1 MKILMLTWEF
11 PPFISGGLGTACYG
25 IARGLLK
32 KGVEV
37 SLVLPSAQDVYF
49 PLRRPGD
56 VDLLPVRFLDSKK
69 EAVFKSEHY
78 KSVSERLL
86 SLGISS
92 QPESYLE
99 PGFTGSPVWERIV
112 EESETSVSSFR
123 DILRTLTFSEGEN
136 IFKKVREMTMRA
148 FRIAQDLDFDVVHA
162 HDWLTVPAAVM
173 VQRMSG
179 KPLVLHVHATE
190 FDRAGGWGDERIH
203 RIEWAGMEAADRVI
217 AVSNYTAEMVHS
229 RYSVDTGKLRVV
241 HNAYEATKEYREV
254 RPRRL
259 FKDPTVLF
267 LGRITLQKGP
277 DYFLEVASRIHDK
290 HPEVHFIM
298 AGGGDMMNKM
308 IHRSASHRLRN
319 RFLFTG
325 FLNHKQVQL
334 ILRSSDIFVMPSI
347 SEPFGI
353 APLEAMARGVLV
365 IISKNA
371 GVAEVVKNAY
381 KIDFWDIDKMVETID
396 RLIGHPEEVRRI
408 AREGAK
414 EVHKIEWDIA
424 VEKIIKIYKEL
435 SC

>member
-1 MKILMLTWEF
+1 
-11 PPFISGGLGTACYG
+11 
-25 IARGLLK
+25 
-32 KGVEV
+32 
-37 SLVLPSAQDVYF
+37 
-49 PLRRPGD
+49 
-56 VDLLPVRFLDSKK
+56 
-69 EAVFKSEHY
+69 
-78 KSVSERLL
+78 
-86 SLGISS
+86 
-92 QPESYLE
+92 
-99 PGFTGSPVWERIV
+99 
-112 EESETSVSSFR
+112 
-123 DILRTLTFSEGEN
+123 
-136 IFKKVREMTMRA
+136 
-148 FRIAQDLDFDVVHA
+148 
-162 HDWLTVPAAVM
+162 
-173 VQRMSG
+173 
-179 KPLVLHVHATE
+179 
-190 FDRAGGWGDERIH
+190 
-203 RIEWAGMEAADRVI
+203 
-217 AVSNYTAEMVHS
+217 
-229 RYSVDTGKLRVV
+229 
-241 HNAYEATKEYREV
+241 
-254 RPRRL
+254 
-259 FKDPTVLF
+259 
-267 LGRITLQKGP
+267 
-277 DYFLEVASRIHDK
+277 
-290 HPEVHFIM
+290 
-298 AGGGDMMNKM
+298 MMNKM